1 MAASYI
7 KKESLFGETDED
19 TISQTSGSSI
29 KPDPDYKPTG
39 TTNFIGCYF
48 VVKEDDRTILMDGGL
63 CFHEFILKCDEFF
76 RDYIE
81 NGDINRVYYLFACS
95 SYAYNIL
102 FELPNE
108 NIKEIRIEKVK
119 EILPL
124 FQGRMKETYSYFIA
138 KNKYRD
144 DTTMATFKRNW
155 KTFNEIIIPRIRTLI
170 L

>member
-1 MAASYI
+1 MASYL
-7 KKESLFGETDED
+7 KKEEGIFGESDVE

-39 TTNFIGCYF
+39 TTNYIGCYF
-48 VVKEDDRTILMDGGL
+48 DLKKDDRIILMDGGL
-63 CFHEFILKCDEFF
+63 CFHEFLLKCNEFF
-76 RDYIE
+76 EDYIE
-81 NGDINRVYYLFACS
+81 NGNLNRIYYLFAAS
-95 SYAYNIL
+95 SYSYNIL

-119 EILPL
+119 EIIPL
-124 FQGRMKETYSYFIA
+124 FQSSMKMTYNYFIA

-144 DTTMATFKRNW
+144 DTTMATFKRNM
-155 KTFNEIIIPRIRTLI
+155 KTFNEIILPKIKKLV